1 MKRNEF
7 LRKGIV
13 GLGGAVA
20 LTPLLSADLKRS
32 KVDGSNSDDCVVSPR
47 ETKGPFPNKT
57 PSDCVRENIVGDRN
71 GIPMLITLTILDK
84 AKSCQP
90 LAKAVVDIW
99 HCDNKGKYSE
109 YGGNGLQPENLTK
122 EHFLRGRQT
131 ADQDGRVSFIS
142 IYPGYYQGRAPHVHL
157 EVLNPEGKSLLVS
170 QIAFPHGV
178 SDTVYATENYQ
189 GGHYVSNTADGV
201 FGASLSQN
209 MADSVTGNTSDGYTL
224 LKTIV
229 VNS

>member
-7 LRKGIV
+7 LTKGIV
-13 GLGGAVA
+13 GLGGVVA
-20 LTPLLSADLKRS
+20 MTPLLSADIKRS
-32 KVDGSNSDDCVVSPR
+32 KSDRFTSDDCVVSPR

-57 PSDCVRENIVGDRN
+57 PSDYVRENIIGDRK
-71 GIPMLITLTILDK
+71 GIPLLITLTVLDK
-84 AKSCQP
+84 TNGCKP
-90 LAKAVVDIW
+90 LVNALVDVW
-99 HCDNKGKYSE
+99 HCDNEGKYSE
-109 YGGNGLQPENLTK
+109 YGGNGMQSENLTK

-189 GGHYVSNTADGV
+189 GGNYVPNTADGV
-201 FGASLSQN
+201 FGTSLSRN